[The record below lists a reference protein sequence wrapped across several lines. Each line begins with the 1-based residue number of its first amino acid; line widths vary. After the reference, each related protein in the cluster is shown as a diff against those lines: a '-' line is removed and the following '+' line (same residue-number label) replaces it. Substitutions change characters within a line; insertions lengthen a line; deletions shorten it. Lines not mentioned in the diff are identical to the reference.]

1 MKSHRLTRQDVDSVV
16 NPDIRSALMQ
26 AYRLTRSKFPDE
38 FATAILVSPY
48 RTEFIGNIPNV
59 YSPLTATPVLAEVP
73 MTVAQYFTDNLK
85 MPTASR

>member
-1 MKSHRLTRQDVDSVV
+1 MLNPETRRALT
-16 NPDIRSALMQ
+16 Q
-26 AYRLTRSKFPDE
+26 AYTLTLSMFPDK

-59 YSPLTATPVLAEVP
+59 YSPLTTPVLAEVP
-73 MTVAQYFTDNLK
+73 RVVAQYFTDHLK